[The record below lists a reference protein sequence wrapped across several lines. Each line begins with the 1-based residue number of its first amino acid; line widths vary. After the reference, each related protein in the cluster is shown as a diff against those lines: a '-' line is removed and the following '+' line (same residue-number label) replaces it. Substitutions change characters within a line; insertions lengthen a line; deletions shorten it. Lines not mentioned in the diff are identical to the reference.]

1 MPFVMPLIV
10 PATRSGEDI
19 EPFAQMLVILIS
31 LVVTFVTMAGLTLAW
46 AKRVEGRQLADLGLI
61 FTATGWAQYRRGLA
75 VGGLFTVGLI
85 LLVTLL
91 TVLSGFGEISAN
103 DPAQNVVHWDR
114 LADPTL
120 WLILLVLGLA
130 IAIQGAA
137 EEILCRGWLLSNVT
151 ALRGLPIGFLLSM
164 LMFASLHPH
173 YLFVDGFSVSPAQ
186 MLTGL
191 FGMAAILGMGAMLAM
206 LAIADRSIM
215 GACGLHSGFNYS
227 AITIALLVIILS
239 SDEPNAVHAF
249 VQSFKQ
255 STDLTAVQPALVFQ
269 FLLSA
274 LVAFFLFRRFGFPRA
289 G

>member
-1 MPFVMPLIV
+1 MPFVMPLIL
-10 PATRSGEDI
+10 PATQSGEDI
-19 EPFAQMLVILIS
+19 EPFSQMLVILIS
-31 LVVTFVTMAGLTLAW
+31 LVVTFVTMAVLTLAW
-46 AKRVEGRQLADLGLI
+46 AKRVEGRQLVDLGLY
-61 FTATGWAQYRRGLA
+61 FDTTGWAQYRRGLV

-91 TVLSGFGEISAN
+91 TVISKFGEISAN
-103 DPAQNVVHWDR
+103 DPVQNIVHWGR
-114 LADPTL
+114 LADPAL

-151 ALRGLPIGFLLSM
+151 ALRGLPTGLLLSM

-173 YLFVDGFSVSPAQ
+173 YLFVDGLSVSPAQ

-191 FGMAAILGMGAMLAM
+191 FGMAAILGMGSMLGM
-206 LAIADRSIM
+206 LAIRDRSIM

-227 AITIALLVIILS
+227 AISIAFLVIILS
-239 SDEPNAVHAF
+239 SDEPNAVRAF
-249 VQSFKQ
+249 VQSFEQ
-255 STDLTAVQPALVFQ
+255 STDLNAVQPALIVQ

-274 LVAFFLFRRFGFPRA
+274 LIAFYLFRRFGLPDQD
-289 G
+289 